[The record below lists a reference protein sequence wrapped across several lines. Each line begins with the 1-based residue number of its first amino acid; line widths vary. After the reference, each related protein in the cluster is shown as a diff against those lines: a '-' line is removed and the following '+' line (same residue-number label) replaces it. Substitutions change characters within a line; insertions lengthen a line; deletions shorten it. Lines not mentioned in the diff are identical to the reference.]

1 MKKKIHI
8 LQKKKEKEKKKKKEE
23 ERKRRREEEEKNN
36 QKQEEEMKKMMAN
49 IYNSNCNSM
58 PGYNFNNSGNSNNQ
72 PNTNYEF
79 NFNDNSNLMF
89 KNSQLSHPSSF
100 GDSFPKY
107 PKYNINY
114 QINNCNDEIIK
125 KKLNELA
132 IQKERNRLEIEEA
145 RKKCDE
151 EINQINEEHKKEL
164 SLIQNEFDFKK
175 KLLDEQKNKNLI
187 SYSKYNKDYNDLIQ
201 YYQNLEKKIKLK
213 NEEKLNQLKE
223 KSLEDRKK
231 HKEIISN
238 LEKSNDAQKNKFKKA
253 NEDLNQNYM
262 NKRQEN
268 QNYYNNEINKIK
280 EEKKK

>member
-1 MKKKIHI
+1 M
-8 LQKKKEKEKKKKKEE
+8 LFSS
-23 ERKRRREEEEKNN
+23 KNFP
-36 QKQEEEMKKMMAN
+36 
-49 IYNSNCNSM
+49 ISISCSDF
-58 PGYNFNNSGNSNNQ
+58 PSS
-72 PNTNYEF
+72 
-79 NFNDNSNLMF
+79 
-89 KNSQLSHPSSF
+89 LSHPSSF
-100 GDSFPKY
+100 GDSFPKD
-107 PKYNINY
+107 PKYNNNN
-114 QINNCNDEIIK
+114 QISNCNDEIIRQ
-125 KKLNELA
+125 KLNELA

-145 RKKCDE
+145 RKKCEE
-151 EINQINEEHKKEL
+151 EINLINEEHKKEL

-175 KLLDEQKNKNLI
+175 KLLDEQKNKNSI
-187 SYSKYNKDYNDLIQ
+187 SDSKYNKDYNDLIQ

-238 LEKSNDAQKNKFKKA
+238 LEKSNDVQKNKFKKA

-280 EEKKK
+280 EEKKIMKIN